1 VVGGCYQG
9 NLFTGGG
16 KVGLLGAIGKYDFFV
31 AKLAASTC
39 GTAVSTDK
47 FNNITVNVYPNPT
60 TDIVNIE
67 TQETLQNY
75 EVYNVLGQQ
84 TQQGSFNGS
93 NQINLHGATAGT
105 YFIKIITAQ
114 GSTATVKVV
123 KK

>member
-1 VVGGCYQG
+1 
-9 NLFTGGG
+9 G

-60 TDIVNIE
+60 ADIVNID
-67 TQETLQNY
+67 TPETLHNY

-84 TQQGSFNGS
+84 IQNGMFNGT
-93 NQINLHGATAGT
+93 NQINLHGATAGV
-105 YFIKIITAQ
+105 YFIKVTTVQ
-114 GSTATVKVV
+114 GSSATVEVV
-123 KK
+123 KQ